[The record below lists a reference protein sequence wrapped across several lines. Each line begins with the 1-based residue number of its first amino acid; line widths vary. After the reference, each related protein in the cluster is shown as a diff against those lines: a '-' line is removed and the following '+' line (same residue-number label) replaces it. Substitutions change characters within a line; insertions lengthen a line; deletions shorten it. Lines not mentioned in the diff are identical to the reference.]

1 MSYQI
6 THFVKA
12 LTCLL
17 LLGLLPQIILAQSTK
32 EELQEVY
39 LEILESRNLSG
50 FVDEDGD
57 IQFEYMDKAYFIGVD
72 ENDPEFFR
80 VVMFNIW
87 PIADLLEGNKVL
99 LALDKVSRDHKV
111 VKGYIHSE
119 NVWLAIEMFVES
131 PQDAANFLDRC
142 LQSLEEAALTFVEA
156 M

>member
-1 MSYQI
+1 MSYS
-6 THFVKA
+6 HFH
-12 LTCLL
+12 LL
-17 LLGLLPQIILAQSTK
+17 KHLFIILPLMFISITANAQTTK
-32 EELQEVY
+32 EELQQQY
-39 LEILESRNLSG
+39 LDILENRALTG

-57 IQFEYMDKAYFIGVD
+57 IQFEYQEKAYFIGVD

-87 PIADLLEGNKVL
+87 PISDLLEGNKVL
-99 LALDKVSRDHKV
+99 LALDKVGRDHKV

-119 NVWLAIEMFVES
+119 NVWLAIEMFVNS
-131 PQDAANFLDRC
+131 PQDAANLLDRC

>member
-1 MSYQI
+1 MPYQRVPFI
-6 THFVKA
+6 RTLTFA
-12 LTCLL
+12 LLVS
-17 LLGLLPQIILAQSTK
+17 LLPLFVQAQTSK

-39 LEILESRNLSG
+39 LEMLEARNLNG

-57 IQFEYMDKAYFIGVD
+57 IQFEYMEKAYFIGVD
-72 ENDPEFFR
+72 ENDTEFFR

-87 PIADLLEGNKVL
+87 PITDLLEGNKVL

-119 NVWLAIEMFVES
+119 NVWLAIEMFIPSPES
-131 PQDAANFLDRC
+131 AAGFLDRC